1 MFAMYLFNFTQ
12 ILTPFSWM
20 EVSKHKVLHPSSK
33 TKWEQKQKTLKF
45 QEPLL
50 VNLEMHFHLDKKFP
64 CKILDFVLP
73 QVIHLNPARCGWE
86 DNSE

>member
-1 MFAMYLFNFTQ
+1 
-12 ILTPFSWM
+12 M

-33 TKWEQKQKTLKF
+33 TKEEQKEKVLKF

-50 VNLEMHFHLDKKFP
+50 VNLEMHFHPHKKFHW
-64 CKILDFVLP
+64 KIFDSVLP